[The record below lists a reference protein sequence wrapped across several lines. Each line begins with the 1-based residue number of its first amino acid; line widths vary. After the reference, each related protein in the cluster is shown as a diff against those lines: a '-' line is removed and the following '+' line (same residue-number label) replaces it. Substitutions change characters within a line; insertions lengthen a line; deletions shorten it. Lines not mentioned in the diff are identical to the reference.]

1 MRNLLTGY
9 IYRNQISCHIM
20 STVIVIYT
28 ASVSWPV
35 AGQKKQYDPGEIFVP
50 VFCLVVSM
58 QVDQAFVLVPAV
70 DVYWLGKG
78 GNDVNPYVRS
88 RMYVCL
94 HGALFLL
101 QLC

>member
-1 MRNLLTGY
+1 
-9 IYRNQISCHIM
+9 M

-35 AGQKKQYDPGEIFVP
+35 TGQKKQCDPGEIFVP

-58 QVDQAFVLVPAV
+58 QVDQAFVLVLAV
-70 DVYWLGKG
+70 VVYWLGKG

-88 RMYVCL
+88 RVYVFP